1 MLTTLFL
8 GVSQSLPKTSSI
20 KMIEYWLMCN
30 MLIVFVEFLIQT
42 YLVKIIEFRLL
53 HYKNCIQENLEN
65 ELTNIKSTAVKQ
77 NVIYPVTDHER
88 ITRLK
93 RKLEKKHSFWNFFS
107 IVMVPTI
114 AIFFMVLYWIFGLIF
129 YYQLTFL

>member
-1 MLTTLFL
+1 M
-8 GVSQSLPKTSSI
+8 
-20 KMIEYWLMCN
+20 
-30 MLIVFVEFLIQT
+30 
-42 YLVKIIEFRLL
+42 
-53 HYKNCIQENLEN
+53 NCIQENLEN

-93 RKLEKKHSFWNFFS
+93 RKLEKKNSFWNFFS